1 MNLFEFD
8 ANNRRDVFAVAWPAP
23 RFRLEVD
30 QEQAARRALDWAHK
44 FYGVRNLD
52 LVEIPFK
59 RARIYS
65 SQECS

>member
-44 FYGVRNLD
+44 FYGVREPGPRGD
-52 LVEIPFK
+52 TV
-59 RARIYS
+59 
-65 SQECS
+65 